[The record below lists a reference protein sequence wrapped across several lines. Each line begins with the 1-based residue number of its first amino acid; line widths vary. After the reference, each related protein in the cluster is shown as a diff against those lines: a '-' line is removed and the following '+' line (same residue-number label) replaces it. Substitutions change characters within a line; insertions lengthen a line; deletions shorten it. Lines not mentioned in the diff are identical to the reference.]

1 MTTKSECARK
11 IAAYLA
17 SEISHDELVTWA
29 DAALVAEDF
38 PEPDGRVLLGV
49 LSQLSAG
56 RTPSFLSKV
65 EDYQTLLRE
74 LGFRMETRLV
84 AA

>member
-17 SEISHDELVTWA
+17 DELSHDDLVRWA
-29 DAALVAEDF
+29 DAALVEEDF
-38 PEPDGRVLLGV
+38 SELDGKVLLSV

-65 EDYQTLLRE
+65 EDYQALLRE
-74 LGFRMETRLV
+74 LGFRMEARLI